1 MYLFQKNI
9 LSLLLFVFLCLLQ
22 IQVNAQNR
30 EDEKNQIIETRV
42 EYLSESD
49 ESSDADYTT
58 IFDQLSFYYD
68 KPLNLNRADFDELSS
83 LNLLNDIQ
91 INNLLIHIE
100 KNGRLM
106 TLEELQTI
114 EGFDLETIKLLLPF
128 VKVSADINTA
138 QLSFKELI
146 KNGTNQYFV
155 RVEKV
160 LEDKKGYSPVTDSA
174 LAASP
179 NSRYLG
185 SNERIFTRYRYKY
198 GNHVSIGITAE
209 KDPGEEFFT
218 GSQKNGF
225 DFYSA
230 HLFLRNRGKFKQI
243 ALGDYQAQFGQGLT
257 YWSGRAFGKGADI
270 LTIKR
275 SATGLKPYS
284 SVDES
289 LFLRGAGLTYEL
301 GKFEITGFYSYKNVD
316 GNVITQ
322 DTSGLAQ
329 AEIEAINQE
338 GLSISSLQ
346 QTGFH
351 RTPSELED
359 KNVITQQQMGGHV
372 AYKTRSLNIGATG
385 IFSKIDAK
393 LDRTIQ
399 PYSQFRTQES
409 EQAKVGLDYNWIYRN
424 FNLFGEVSQSIDA
437 GKAITSGAIVMLD
450 PKLSLAVLYRNFDK
464 DFQPI
469 SSAAISENSVNE
481 NERGLYTGII
491 AKMGKNFTLTAYYD
505 QFSFGWLRYG
515 IDAPSKGHQYITQL
529 NYRPSRKME
538 MYVRIR
544 QRLRD
549 KSTQID
555 VADIDY
561 LVDETQTN
569 YRFNYAYQIT
579 DAIKLKGRV
588 ELINYDLQESP
599 FETGYLIYQDI
610 IYKAKSSP
618 LSFSFRYGLF
628 DTDSYNSRIYAYEN
642 DVLYSFSIPAY
653 YNRGVRTYLTTRYQ
667 FKKGIDLWLRYALT
681 YYENVDVIGS
691 GLEEIQ
697 GNHRSDIKVQL
708 RFTF

>member
-1 MYLFQKNI
+1 MRFR
-9 LSLLLFVFLCLLQ
+9 FLHTLVLVG
-22 IQVNAQNR
+22 IFIFFNVNTIAQNK

-42 EYLSESD
+42 EYLSETD
-49 ESSDADYTT
+49 ENPDADYTT
-58 IFDQLSFYYD
+58 IFDQLSFYYE
-68 KPLNLNRADFDELSS
+68 KPLNLNRADVDELRS
-83 LNLLNDIQ
+83 LSLLNDIQ

-100 KNGRLM
+100 KNGKLM
-106 TLEELQTI
+106 ALEELQTV
-114 EGFDLETIKLLLPF
+114 EGFDLETIKLILPF
-128 VKVSADINTA
+128 VKVSADVNTA
-138 QLSFKELI
+138 QLTFRELL
-146 KNGTNQYFV
+146 KNGSNQYFL

-160 LEDKKGYSPVTDSA
+160 LEEKKGYSPTTDSA

-185 SNERIFTRYRYKY
+185 TNERIFTRYRYKY
-198 GNHVSIGITAE
+198 GNHVSFGITAE

-218 GSQKNGF
+218 GTQKNGF

-243 ALGDYQAQFGQGLT
+243 ALGDFQAQFGQGLT
-257 YWSGRAFGKGADI
+257 FWSGRAFGKGADI
-270 LTIKR
+270 LMIKR
-275 SATGLKPYS
+275 SATGLRPYA
-284 SVDES
+284 SVDET
-289 LFLRGAGLTYEL
+289 LFLRGGGLTYEL
-301 GKFEITGFYSYKNVD
+301 GKFEVTGFYSYKKVD

-322 DTSGLAQ
+322 DTSGLSQ
-329 AEIEAINQE
+329 EEIEAINQE

-351 RTPSELED
+351 RTINELD
-359 KNVITQQQMGGHV
+359 DQDAITQQQMGGHV
-372 AYKTRSLNIGATG
+372 AYKTRSLNVGATG
-385 IFSKIDAK
+385 VFSKIDAK
-393 LDRTIQ
+393 FERTIQ
-399 PYSQFRTQES
+399 PYSQFRAQES

-424 FNLFGEVSQSIDA
+424 FNFFGEVSQSIDA

-450 PKLSLAVLYRNFDK
+450 PKLSLAVLYRNFDR

-469 SSAAISENSVNE
+469 SSAAIGENSVNE

-491 AKMGKNFTLTAYYD
+491 AKIGKNFSLTAYYD

-529 NYRPSRKME
+529 NYRPSRKLE

-549 KSTQID
+549 KSTPIEVD
-555 VADIDY
+555 DIDY

-569 YRFNYAYQIT
+569 YRFNYSYQIT
-579 DAIKLKGRV
+579 DAVKLKGRV
-588 ELINYDLQESP
+588 ELINYDLQESV
-599 FETGYLIYQDI
+599 FETGYLVYQDV
-610 IYKAKSSP
+610 IYKPKSSP
-618 LSFSFRYGLF
+618 FSFSFRYGLF
-628 DTDSYNSRIYAYEN
+628 DTDSYSSRIYAYEN

-667 FKKGIDLWLRYALT
+667 FRKGIDLWLRYAIT
-681 YYENVDVIGS
+681 YFENIDTIGS
-691 GLEEIQ
+691 GLEEIE
-697 GNHRSDIKVQL
+697 GNHRSDIKIQL